1 MPVPDFSP
9 GEVLTAGAMDSIG
22 LWKVAE
28 GTLSSTATNIV
39 GCFSSNF
46 RNYRIILDQVS
57 LSSSGDL
64 YWQPLDGT
72 TPDATN
78 HRWAFLGANA
88 LGTAQNANQN
98 TTQVAAYAGISY
110 TSSVDNLILATL
122 TMDIMGPFI
131 AQRTFAHT
139 SAISFSTTNTFRY
152 GMSMNNTLT
161 AYDGIRFLTQT
172 ATTMAGN
179 YTVYGYRN

>member
-9 GEVLTAGAMDSIG
+9 GEVLTAAAMDSIG

-57 LSSSGDL
+57 LSGVADI
-64 YWQPLDGT
+64 YWQPLSGT

-78 HRWAFLGANA
+78 HRWAFLGLNA
-88 LGTAQNANQN
+88 LGTAQNSAINA
-98 TTQVAAYAGISY
+98 TQVAAYTGISY
-110 TSSVDNLILATL
+110 SAGVDNLLLATL

-139 SAISFSTTNTFRY
+139 SSISYTATNTFRY
-152 GMSMNNTLT
+152 GLSMNNTSV
-161 AYDGIRFLTQT
+161 AYDGIRFLTQS
-172 ATTMAGN
+172 AITMAGN